1 MKVADPG
8 LALQPVRLTRSIFT
22 LLWGCLVLLGLGLAA
37 CGGSTTKTVV
47 STATPA
53 RTASGNASSAGS
65 GLQQSFATVIKRVS
79 PAVVQISNPQGL
91 GSGVVYDNKGD
102 VVTNAHVVAGGGPL
116 QVTDSRGHTYS
127 ASLVG
132 SFAPDDL
139 AVVNAHGAALPSAS
153 FAASNTYQVGDIVLA
168 IGNPLGL
175 RSSVTDGIISAL
187 GRTVDEPSGVV
198 LPDVVQTSAAI
209 NPGNSGGAL
218 VDLSGDVVGIPTL
231 AATDPELGGSAA
243 PGIGFAIPS
252 SLVTRIA
259 GQIVKDG
266 RVVNSQRAFLGVT
279 LASGLIS
286 GAVVASVQKGG
297 PAARAGI
304 VPGDVIVSIAGQ
316 PVTSPV
322 NVAEA
327 LATLRPGQT
336 VTIGITTPDGTN
348 ATVKVALGQYP
359 GSSS

>member
-1 MKVADPG
+1 
-8 LALQPVRLTRSIFT
+8 VRRTRSYLT
-22 LLWGCLVLLGLGLAA
+22 LLSACIVLLGLGVEA

-47 STATPA
+47 TTAAPTD
-53 RTASGNASSAGS
+53 NASSAAG
-65 GLQQSFATVIKRVS
+65 GLQQSFASVIKRVS

-91 GSGVVYDNKGD
+91 GSGVVYDDKGD

-116 QVTDSRGHTYS
+116 QVTDARGHTYS

-139 AVVNAHGAALPSAS
+139 AVVNARGATLPSAS
-153 FAASNTYQVGDIVLA
+153 FATSGTYQVGDIVLA

-187 GRTVDEPSGVV
+187 GRTVDEPTGAV
-198 LPDVVQTSAAI
+198 LPNVVQTSAAI

-218 VDLSGDVVGIPTL
+218 VNLNGDVVGIPTL

-252 SLVTRIA
+252 SLVTKVA
-259 GQIVKDG
+259 SQIVKYG
-266 RVVNSQRAFLGVT
+266 RVVDSGRAFLGVS
-279 LASGLIS
+279 LASGLAS
-286 GAVVASVQKGG
+286 GAVVVSVQKGG

-304 VPGDVIVSIAGQ
+304 VPGEVIVSIAGR
-316 PVTSPV
+316 PVSSPV
-322 NVAEA
+322 DVAEA

-336 VTIGITTPDGTN
+336 VTVGITRPDGAST
-348 ATVKVALGQYP
+348 TVKVTVGQYP
-359 GSSS
+359 GSGS

>member
-1 MKVADPG
+1 VDRG
-8 LALQPVRLTRSIFT
+8 LALPEVRRTGSILTPLSACI
-22 LLWGCLVLLGLGLAA
+22 VLLGLGLVA

-47 STATPA
+47 TTSTTS
-53 RTASGNASSAGS
+53 ASASSPAS
-65 GLQQSFATVIKRVS
+65 GLQQSFASVIKRVG

-116 QVTDSRGHTYS
+116 QVTDARGHTYS

-132 SFAPDDL
+132 SFPPDDL
-139 AVVNAHGAALPSAS
+139 AVVNAHGATLPSAS
-153 FAASNTYQVGDIVLA
+153 FAASGTYQVGDIVLA

-187 GRTVDEPSGVV
+187 GRTVDEPTGAV
-198 LPDVVQTSAAI
+198 LPNVVQTSAAI

-218 VDLSGDVVGIPTL
+218 VGLNGDVVGIPTL

-252 SLVTRIA
+252 SLVTRVA
-259 GQIVKDG
+259 GQIVKYG

-297 PAARAGI
+297 PAGRAGI
-304 VPGDVIVSIAGQ
+304 ASGDVIVSIAGH
-316 PVTSPV
+316 PVSSPV
-322 NVAEA
+322 DVAEA
-327 LATLRPGQT
+327 LAALRPGQSVT
-336 VTIGITTPDGTN
+336 VGITKPDGTTT
-348 ATVKVALGQYP
+348 TVKVTLGQYP